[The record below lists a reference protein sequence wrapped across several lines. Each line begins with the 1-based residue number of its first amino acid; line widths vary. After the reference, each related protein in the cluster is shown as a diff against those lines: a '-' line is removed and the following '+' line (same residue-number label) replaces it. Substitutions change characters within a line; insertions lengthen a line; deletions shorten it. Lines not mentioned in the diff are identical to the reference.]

1 MKRNFIIVTL
11 VLLSLAPSVWG
22 LNTSITD
29 KPADQKNTYLQK
41 QKEVFRQ
48 SIPAIAK
55 QFKGIPYQFGGNPL
69 QSKTSDNSHLFFA
82 IYKLAAQKAGL
93 SYTEYM
99 PMRNLL
105 KNIREVNEN
114 DLQNGDLMLL
124 NDDHAAMI
132 YQIEDN
138 GKIHLIYASEMRRQ
152 ILIFH
157 SENPV
162 FHVYWLENLNGF
174 YRLSDVLFDKADA
187 R

>member
-1 MKRNFIIVTL
+1 MKQKFIIVTL
-11 VLLSLAPSVWG
+11 ILFILVSSVWG
-22 LNTSITD
+22 LNVAITD
-29 KPADQKNTYLQK
+29 KPADQNNTSLQE
-41 QKEVFRQ
+41 QKKVFRQ

-55 QFKGIPYQFGGNPL
+55 QFKGIPYEFGGNPL
-69 QSKTSDNSHLFFA
+69 QSKTSDNSHLFFT

-93 SYTEYM
+93 FYKEYM
-99 PMRNLL
+99 PMRNLM

-114 DLQNGDLMLL
+114 NLQNGDLMVL

-132 YQIEDN
+132 YQIEDS

-174 YRLSDVLFDKADA
+174 YRLSDTLFEKAD
-187 R
+187 

>member
-1 MKRNFIIVTL
+1 MKQNLIIVVFVLFSL
-11 VLLSLAPSVWG
+11 VSSVWG
-22 LNTSITD
+22 LNVKITD
-29 KPADQKNTYLQK
+29 KPADQTKTELQE
-41 QKEVFRQ
+41 QKKVFRQ

-55 QFKGIPYQFGGNPL
+55 QFKGIPYEYGGNPL

-82 IYKLAAQKAGL
+82 IYKLAAQKSGL
-93 SYTEYM
+93 SYKEYM

-105 KNIREVNEN
+105 KNIREIDEN
-114 DLQNGDLMLL
+114 DLQNGDLMVL

-174 YRLSDVLFDKADA
+174 YRLSDTLLEKAD
-187 R
+187 

>member
-1 MKRNFIIVTL
+1 MEKNFIVAIL
-11 VLLSLAPSVWG
+11 LLSVLVSPVWG
-22 LNTSITD
+22 LKAIITD
-29 KPADQKNTYLQK
+29 KPGDQKNTSLQV
-41 QKEVFRQ
+41 QKKVFRQ

-55 QFKGIPYQFGGNPL
+55 QFKGIPYEFGGNPL

-99 PMRNLL
+99 PMRNLRKNL
-105 KNIREVNEN
+105 KEVDEN
-114 DLQNGDLMLL
+114 NLQNGDLMIL

-132 YQIEDN
+132 YQIEDK

-162 FHVYWLENLNGF
+162 FHVYWLENLSGF
-174 YRLSDVLFDKADA
+174 YRLSDTLFKKAD
-187 R
+187 